1 MQRPRIKHYLVFITI
16 VFFYLDST
24 KVLSEETNDNEL
36 QKIQTFQ
43 SESFSTRIRFVVI
56 HYTSIDWENSLKV
69 LTNERYE
76 VSSHYLI
83 PEGGDDTYSD
93 QIKIFQLVDEENRAW
108 HAGISKWEERTNIN
122 DQSIGIELVNQAEC
136 SVRQGSQYDYTN
148 NYICLF
154 SEFDSD
160 QIDQL
165 ILLLK
170 DILSRHDEIKPT
182 YIVGHSDIS
191 PDRKFDPG
199 PKFPWKKL
207 YENGIGAWYD
217 DQTFEKYKNQF
228 KRKIPDINQI
238 QCALKRYGYGIEVT
252 NKMDQQTF
260 FVIRAFQ
267 YHFTPNKSDGS
278 ISVDTVSALWALLE
292 KYFPETIK
300 NDSLVECKDN

>member
-1 MQRPRIKHYLVFITI
+1 MQRSRIKHYLVFISI

-69 LTNERYE
+69 LTKERYE

-238 QCALKRYGYGIEVT
+238 QCALKRYGYGVEIT
-252 NKMDQQTF
+252 NKMDEQTF

-267 YHFTPNKSDGS
+267 YHFTPKKSDGS

>member
-1 MQRPRIKHYLVFITI
+1 MQRSRIKHYLVFISI

-24 KVLSEETNDNEL
+24 KALSEETNDNEL

-238 QCALKRYGYGIEVT
+238 QCALKRYGYGVEIT
-252 NKMDQQTF
+252 NKMDEQTF
-260 FVIRAFQ
+260 YVIRAFQ

>member
-1 MQRPRIKHYLVFITI
+1 MKSFRIKNYLFFITI

-24 KVLSEETNDNEL
+24 KVLSEQIKDNEL

-83 PEGGDDTYSD
+83 PENGDDTYSD

-108 HAGISKWEERTNIN
+108 HAGISQWEERTNIN

-217 DQTFEKYKNQF
+217 DQTFEKYNNQF

>member
-1 MQRPRIKHYLVFITI
+1 MQRSRFKHYLVFITI

-24 KVLSEETNDNEL
+24 KLLSEETNDNEL

-43 SESFSTRIRFVVI
+43 SESFGTRIRFVVI

-217 DQTFEKYKNQF
+217 DQTFEKYNNQF

-238 QCALKRYGYGIEVT
+238 QCALKRYGYGIEIT
-252 NKMDQQTF
+252 NKMDEQTF

>member
-1 MQRPRIKHYLVFITI
+1 MQRSRIKHYLVFISI

-24 KVLSEETNDNEL
+24 KALSEETNDNEL

-217 DQTFEKYKNQF
+217 DQTFEKYNNQF

-238 QCALKRYGYGIEVT
+238 QCALKRYGYGVEIT
-252 NKMDQQTF
+252 NKMDEQTF

>member
-1 MQRPRIKHYLVFITI
+1 MQRSRIKHYLVFITI

-24 KVLSEETNDNEL
+24 SVLSEETNDNEL

-217 DQTFEKYKNQF
+217 DQTFEKYNNQF

-238 QCALKRYGYGIEVT
+238 QCALKRYGYGVEIT
-252 NKMDQQTF
+252 NKMDEQTF

>member
-1 MQRPRIKHYLVFITI
+1 MQRSRFKHYLVFITI

-24 KVLSEETNDNEL
+24 SVLSEETNDNEL

-238 QCALKRYGYGIEVT
+238 QCALKRYGYGVEIT
-252 NKMDQQTF
+252 NKMDEQTF

-278 ISVDTVSALWALLE
+278 ISLDTVSALWALLE

>member
-1 MQRPRIKHYLVFITI
+1 MQRSRFKHYLVFITI

-24 KVLSEETNDNEL
+24 KLLSEETNDNEL

-217 DQTFEKYKNQF
+217 DQTFEKYNNQF

-238 QCALKRYGYGIEVT
+238 QCALKRYGYGVEIT
-252 NKMDQQTF
+252 NKIDEQTF

>member
-1 MQRPRIKHYLVFITI
+1 MQRPRIKYYIVFITI

-217 DQTFEKYKNQF
+217 DQTFEKYNNQF

-252 NKMDQQTF
+252 NKMDEQTF

>member
-1 MQRPRIKHYLVFITI
+1 MQRSRIKHYLVFITI

-24 KVLSEETNDNEL
+24 KALSEETNDNEL

-238 QCALKRYGYGIEVT
+238 QCALKRYGYGVEIT
-252 NKMDQQTF
+252 NKMDEQTF

>member
-1 MQRPRIKHYLVFITI
+1 MQRSRIKHYLVFISI

-24 KVLSEETNDNEL
+24 KVLSKETNDNEL

-83 PEGGDDTYSD
+83 PEGNDDTYSD

-238 QCALKRYGYGIEVT
+238 QCALKRYGYGVEIT
-252 NKMDQQTF
+252 NKMDEQTF

>member
-1 MQRPRIKHYLVFITI
+1 MQRYRIKHYLVCITI

-24 KVLSEETNDNEL
+24 KLLSEETNDNEL

-217 DQTFEKYKNQF
+217 DQTFEKYNNQF

-238 QCALKRYGYGIEVT
+238 QCALKRYGYGVEIT
-252 NKMDQQTF
+252 NKMDEQTF

>member
-1 MQRPRIKHYLVFITI
+1 MQKSRIKHYLVFITI

-238 QCALKRYGYGIEVT
+238 QCALKRYGYGVEIT
-252 NKMDQQTF
+252 NKMDEQTF

-267 YHFTPNKSDGS
+267 YHFTPKKSDGS

>member
-1 MQRPRIKHYLVFITI
+1 MQRSRIKHYLVFITI
-16 VFFYLDST
+16 VFVYLDST

-83 PEGGDDTYSD
+83 PEDGDDTYSD

-108 HAGISKWEERTNIN
+108 HAGISQWEERTNIN

-154 SEFDSD
+154 SEFDSE

-238 QCALKRYGYGIEVT
+238 QCALKRYGYGVEIT
-252 NKMDQQTF
+252 NKMDEQTF

>member
-24 KVLSEETNDNEL
+24 KLLSEETNDNEL

>member
-1 MQRPRIKHYLVFITI
+1 MQRSRFKHYLVFITI

-24 KVLSEETNDNEL
+24 SVLSEETNDNEL

-217 DQTFEKYKNQF
+217 DQTFEKYNNQF

-238 QCALKRYGYGIEVT
+238 QCALKRYGYGVEIT
-252 NKMDQQTF
+252 NKMDEQTF

-278 ISVDTVSALWALLE
+278 ITVDTVSALWALLE

>member
-1 MQRPRIKHYLVFITI
+1 MQRSRFKHYLVFITI

-24 KVLSEETNDNEL
+24 SVLSEETNDNEL

-217 DQTFEKYKNQF
+217 DQTFEKYNNQF

-238 QCALKRYGYGIEVT
+238 QCALKRYGYGVEIT
-252 NKMDQQTF
+252 NKMDEQTF

-278 ISVDTVSALWALLE
+278 ISLDTVSALWALLE

>member
-1 MQRPRIKHYLVFITI
+1 MQRSRIKHYLVFFTI

-217 DQTFEKYKNQF
+217 DQTFEKYNNQF

-238 QCALKRYGYGIEVT
+238 QCALKRYGYGIEIT
-252 NKMDQQTF
+252 NKMDEQTF

>member
-1 MQRPRIKHYLVFITI
+1 MQRSRFKHYLVFITI

-217 DQTFEKYKNQF
+217 DQTFEKYNNQF

-238 QCALKRYGYGIEVT
+238 QCALKRYGYGIEIT
-252 NKMDQQTF
+252 NKMDEQTF

>member
-1 MQRPRIKHYLVFITI
+1 MQRFKIKHYLFFITI
-16 VFFYLDST
+16 VFFYLEST
-24 KVLSEETNDNEL
+24 KVLSEQIKDNEL

-69 LTNERYE
+69 LTSERYE

-83 PEGGDDTYSD
+83 PEAGDDTYSD

-217 DQTFEKYKNQF
+217 DQTFEKYNNQF

-238 QCALKRYGYGIEVT
+238 QCALKRYGYGVEIT
-252 NKMDQQTF
+252 NKMDEQTF

>member
-1 MQRPRIKHYLVFITI
+1 MQKSRIKHYLVFITI

-24 KVLSEETNDNEL
+24 KALSEETNDNEL

-238 QCALKRYGYGIEVT
+238 QCALKRYGYGVEIT
-252 NKMDQQTF
+252 NKMDEQTF

>member
-1 MQRPRIKHYLVFITI
+1 MQRSRFKHYLVFITI

-217 DQTFEKYKNQF
+217 DQTFEKYNNQF
-228 KRKIPDINQI
+228 KRKVPDINQI
-238 QCALKRYGYGIEVT
+238 QCALKRYGYGVEIT
-252 NKMDQQTF
+252 NKMDEQTF

>member
-217 DQTFEKYKNQF
+217 DQTFEKYNNQF

>member
-1 MQRPRIKHYLVFITI
+1 MQRSIIKHYLVFITI

-24 KVLSEETNDNEL
+24 KLLSEETNDNEL

-217 DQTFEKYKNQF
+217 DQTFEKYNNQF

-238 QCALKRYGYGIEVT
+238 QCALKRYGYGVEIT
-252 NKMDQQTF
+252 NKMDEQTF

>member
-1 MQRPRIKHYLVFITI
+1 MQRSRFKHYLVFITI

-199 PKFPWKKL
+199 PKFPWKML

-238 QCALKRYGYGIEVT
+238 QCALKRYGYGVEIT
-252 NKMDQQTF
+252 NKMDEQTF

>member
-217 DQTFEKYKNQF
+217 DQTFEKYNNQF

-238 QCALKRYGYGIEVT
+238 QCALKRYGYGVEIT
-252 NKMDQQTF
+252 NKMDEQTF

>member
-1 MQRPRIKHYLVFITI
+1 MQRYRIKHYLVCITI

-24 KVLSEETNDNEL
+24 SVLSEETNDNEL

-238 QCALKRYGYGIEVT
+238 QCALKRYGYGIEIT
-252 NKMDQQTF
+252 NKMDEQTF

>member
-1 MQRPRIKHYLVFITI
+1 MQRSRFKHYLVFITI

-24 KVLSEETNDNEL
+24 SVLSEETNDNEL

-182 YIVGHSDIS
+182 YIIGHSDIS

-238 QCALKRYGYGIEVT
+238 QCALKRYGYGVEIT
-252 NKMDQQTF
+252 NKMDEQTF

-278 ISVDTVSALWALLE
+278 ISLDTVSALWALLE

>member
-1 MQRPRIKHYLVFITI
+1 MQRSRIKHYLVFITI

-24 KVLSEETNDNEL
+24 KLLSEETNDNEL

-238 QCALKRYGYGIEVT
+238 QCALKRYGYGVEIT
-252 NKMDQQTF
+252 NKMDEQTF

>member
-1 MQRPRIKHYLVFITI
+1 MQRSRFKHYLVFITI
-16 VFFYLDST
+16 VFFYFEST
-24 KVLSEETNDNEL
+24 KVLSEQIKDNEL

-69 LTNERYE
+69 LTSERYE

-217 DQTFEKYKNQF
+217 DQTFEKYNNQF

-238 QCALKRYGYGIEVT
+238 QCALKRYGYGVEIT
-252 NKMDQQTF
+252 NKMDEQTF

>member
-1 MQRPRIKHYLVFITI
+1 MQRSRIKHYLVFISI

-24 KVLSEETNDNEL
+24 KALSEETNDNEL
-36 QKIQTFQ
+36 KKIQTFQ

-217 DQTFEKYKNQF
+217 DQTFEKYNNQF

-238 QCALKRYGYGIEVT
+238 QCALKRYGYGVEIT
-252 NKMDQQTF
+252 NKMDEQTF

>member
-1 MQRPRIKHYLVFITI
+1 MQRSRIKHYLVFISI
-16 VFFYLDST
+16 VFFYLYST

-238 QCALKRYGYGIEVT
+238 QCALKRYGYGVEIT
-252 NKMDQQTF
+252 NKMDEQTF

-292 KYFPETIK
+292 KYFPEAIK

>member
-1 MQRPRIKHYLVFITI
+1 MQRPRIKYYIVFITI

-238 QCALKRYGYGIEVT
+238 QCALKRYGYGVEIT
-252 NKMDQQTF
+252 NKMDEQTF

>member
-1 MQRPRIKHYLVFITI
+1 MQRYRIKHYLVCITI

-238 QCALKRYGYGIEVT
+238 QCALKRYGYGVEIT
-252 NKMDQQTF
+252 NKMDEQTF

>member
-1 MQRPRIKHYLVFITI
+1 MQRSRIKHYLVFISI

-24 KVLSEETNDNEL
+24 KALSEETNDNEL

-108 HAGISKWEERTNIN
+108 HAGISQWEERTNIN

-238 QCALKRYGYGIEVT
+238 QCALKRYGYGVEIT
-252 NKMDQQTF
+252 NKMDEQTF

>member
-148 NYICLF
+148 NYICFF

-217 DQTFEKYKNQF
+217 DQTFEKYNNQF

-238 QCALKRYGYGIEVT
+238 QCALKRYGYGVEIT
-252 NKMDQQTF
+252 NKMDEQTF